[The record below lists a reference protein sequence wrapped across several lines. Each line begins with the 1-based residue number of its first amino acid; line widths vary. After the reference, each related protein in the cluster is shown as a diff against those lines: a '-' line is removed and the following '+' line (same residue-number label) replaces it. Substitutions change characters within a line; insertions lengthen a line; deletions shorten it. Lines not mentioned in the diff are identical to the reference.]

1 MKRRKLFCSS
11 LIIAASFYALLFT
24 VERAEAH
31 GTYVGPTEKGSW
43 RTVGCCGEGDT
54 RQKRTSRSRYRYDYD
69 DDRKDDRYGYQH
81 SPSQQRE
88 DGLVDQLLAGIDNL
102 LGVFNISP
110 AFATPATPP
119 PSVSSSAPPDA
130 TPPSASPDSVNS
142 APLLARGPYFHWHNG
157 WDYRCTGKPS
167 STCPSKPPPPP
178 YRPPLPPRVPVW
190 P

>member
-11 LIIAASFYALLFT
+11 LIMAASFYALLFAT
-24 VERAEAH
+24 ERVEAH
-31 GTYVGPTEKGSW
+31 GTYVGPTEYGSW
-43 RTVGCCGEGDT
+43 NTVGCCGEGDT
-54 RQKRTSRSRYRYDYD
+54 RQKRTSRSRYRYDYE
-69 DDRKDDRYGYQH
+69 DDRRDDRYGYQY

-119 PSVSSSAPPDA
+119 SVSPPAPPDA

-142 APLLARGPYFHWHNG
+142 APLLARGPYFHWHSG
-157 WDYRCTGKPS
+157 WDYRCTGAPS
-167 STCPSKPPPPP
+167 STCPAPQPFPFP
-178 YRPPLPPRVPVW
+178 RPPRPPRPPGVP
-190 P
+190 